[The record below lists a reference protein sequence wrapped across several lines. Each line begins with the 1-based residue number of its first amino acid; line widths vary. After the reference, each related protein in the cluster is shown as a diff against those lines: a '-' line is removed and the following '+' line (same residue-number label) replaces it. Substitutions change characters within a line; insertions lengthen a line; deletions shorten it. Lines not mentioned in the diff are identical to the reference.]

1 MRSFALLAL
10 IAAYASAVALED
22 AVATDGDAD
31 KKEETADSGE
41 TGETGE
47 STEINQ
53 DEHKEI
59 AEHIDEALNANDNS
73 KPEIKAPESDP
84 NNMRH
89 APKQDHSVREARE
102 RPNIHDHALLK
113 SMDMS
118 FVGGGF
124 DSSASRSS
132 GLAALGLVKAQPR
145 AAGPIGFLGSGT
157 GFVQQPMAVMSP
169 YGAQ

>member
-22 AVATDGDAD
+22 ATVATSDAKD
-31 KKEETADSGE
+31 T
-41 TGETGE
+41 E
-47 STEINQ
+47 STEPAVSSESTESTGSTEVNS
-53 DEHKEI
+53 EENKEI
-59 AEHIDEALNANDNS
+59 SDSIDDSLNAND
-73 KPEIKAPESDP
+73 KGPEIKAPESDP

-89 APKQDHSVREARE
+89 APKQDHTVREARE

-124 DSSASRSS
+124 N
-132 GLAALGLVKAQPR
+132 G
-145 AAGPIGFLGSGT
+145 
-157 GFVQQPMAVMSP
+157 
-169 YGAQ
+169 

>member
-22 AVATDGDAD
+22 AAVATSDAKD
-31 KKEETADSGE
+31 T
-41 TGETGE
+41 E
-47 STEINQ
+47 STEPAVSSESTGSTEVNS
-53 DEHKEI
+53 EENKEI
-59 AEHIDEALNANDNS
+59 SDSIDDSLNAND
-73 KPEIKAPESDP
+73 KGPEIKAPESDP

-89 APKQDHSVREARE
+89 APKQDHTVREARE

-124 DSSASRSS
+124 N
-132 GLAALGLVKAQPR
+132 G
-145 AAGPIGFLGSGT
+145 
-157 GFVQQPMAVMSP
+157 
-169 YGAQ
+169 